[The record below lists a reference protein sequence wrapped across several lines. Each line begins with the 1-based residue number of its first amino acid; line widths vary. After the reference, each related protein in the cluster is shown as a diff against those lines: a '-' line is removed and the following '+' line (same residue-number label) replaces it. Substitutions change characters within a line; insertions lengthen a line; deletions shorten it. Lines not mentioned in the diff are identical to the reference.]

1 MAERKKMIGSGERE
15 PEFIRADI
23 EKTRRRM
30 TSTIDEIQERFTPE
44 HMKSVAKSVLKEQ
57 TVDRA
62 GRMARQARE
71 GVMKART
78 TMYEFVRENPLPS
91 AMVGLGLSWFLTDIL
106 MEGRRFGEGMEGE
119 EHAYREHRRHY
130 PEGAGENAAR
140 QTAQHAAQ
148 HAGRR
153 AMEGPGLISG
163 RYGMFPLIL
172 FGASIAAG
180 AAIARNMPSSET
192 QGEIGET
199 VQSIREKAKVKA
211 EQFKRELKE
220 TT

>member
-1 MAERKKMIGSGERE
+1 VK
-15 PEFIRADI
+15 D
-23 EKTRRRM
+23 
-30 TSTIDEIQERFTPE
+30 
-44 HMKSVAKSVLKEQ
+44 
-57 TVDRA
+57 
-62 GRMARQARE
+62 
-71 GVMKART
+71 
-78 TMYEFVRENPLPS
+78 NPLPS
-91 AMVGLGLSWFLTDIL
+91 AIVGLGMSWFLTDIL
-106 MEGRRFGEGMEGE
+106 MEGRRFGKGMEGE

-130 PEGAGENAAR
+130 PEGAGKNAAR
-140 QTAQHAAQ
+140 QTAQ

-180 AAIARNMPSSET
+180 AAIAKNMPSLEM
-192 QGEIGET
+192 QGEFGET
-199 VQSIREKAKVKA
+199 VQSIREKAKMKA